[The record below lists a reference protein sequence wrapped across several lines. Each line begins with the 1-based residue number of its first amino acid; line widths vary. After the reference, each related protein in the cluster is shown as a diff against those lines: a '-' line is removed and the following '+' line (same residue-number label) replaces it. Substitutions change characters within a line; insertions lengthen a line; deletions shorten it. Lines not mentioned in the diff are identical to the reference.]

1 MRHEPSS
8 VSPLG
13 AGRESVMSIVIGKRR
28 RARRQSMGDS
38 TGMMLT
44 SLMDIFIV
52 LVLYLLVNQGTGVE
66 LDPPEHVVLP
76 ISGVDTAPRQ
86 SVVIVLSDRD
96 VRIQGQPVVS
106 MADVVGSD
114 ELEITPIRQAIERIK
129 AEAEQRRDQAGMHTE
144 VTIVADQSVPFKVLK
159 KVMLSSSNA
168 GFGKISFA
176 VNQM

>member
-1 MRHEPSS
+1 
-8 VSPLG
+8 
-13 AGRESVMSIVIGKRR
+13 MSLAITKRKL
-28 RARRQSMGDS
+28 ARRERKGDS
-38 TGMMLT
+38 AGMMLT

-76 ISGVDTAPRQ
+76 TSGVDTAPRQ
-86 SVVIVLSDRD
+86 SVVIALSDRD
-96 VRIQGQPVVS
+96 VRVQGQPVVS
-106 MADVVGSD
+106 MADVVSSD
-114 ELEITPIRQAIERIK
+114 ELEIAPIREAIERVK
-129 AEAEQRRDQAGMHTE
+129 AESAKRQDQSGLNTE

-168 GFGKISFA
+168 GYGKISFA

>member
-1 MRHEPSS
+1 
-8 VSPLG
+8 
-13 AGRESVMSIVIGKRR
+13 MSLAI
-28 RARRQSMGDS
+28 ARRKQARRERKGDS
-38 TGMMLT
+38 AGMMLT

-76 ISGVDTAPRQ
+76 TSGVDTAPRQ
-86 SVVIVLSDRD
+86 SVVIVLSNDD
-96 VRIQGQPVVS
+96 VRVQGQPVVK

-114 ELEITPIRQAIERIK
+114 ELEIAPIRQAIEHIK
-129 AEAEQRRDQAGMHTE
+129 AESAKHQDQAGVNTE
-144 VTIVADQSVPFKVLK
+144 VTIVADQNVPFKVLK

-168 GFGKISFA
+168 GYGKISFA

>member
-1 MRHEPSS
+1 
-8 VSPLG
+8 
-13 AGRESVMSIVIGKRR
+13 MSIVIGKRR
-28 RARRQSMGDS
+28 KAHKETKGDS
-38 TGMMLT
+38 AGMMLT

-76 ISGVDTAPRQ
+76 TSGVDTAPRQ
-86 SVVIVLSDRD
+86 SVVIALSERD
-96 VRIQGQPVVS
+96 VRVQGQAVVS
-106 MADVVGSD
+106 MADVVASD
-114 ELEITPIRQAIERIK
+114 ELEIASIRQAIEQIK
-129 AEAEQRRDQAGMHTE
+129 AQAEQRQDQAGMRTE

-168 GFGKISFA
+168 GYGKISFA

>member
-1 MRHEPSS
+1 
-8 VSPLG
+8 
-13 AGRESVMSIVIGKRR
+13 MSIVIGKRR
-28 RARRQSMGDS
+28 KAHKENKGDS
-38 TGMMLT
+38 AGMMLT

-66 LDPPEHVVLP
+66 LDPPENVILP

-86 SVVIVLSDRD
+86 SVVVVLSDRD
-96 VRIQGQPVVS
+96 VRVQGQSVVS
-106 MADVVGSD
+106 MAEVVASD
-114 ELEITPIRQAIERIK
+114 ELEIAPIRQAIERIK
-129 AEAEQRRDQAGMHTE
+129 AEAEQRADQNGMHTE
-144 VTIVADQSVPFKVLK
+144 VTIVADQFVPFKVLK

>member
-1 MRHEPSS
+1 
-8 VSPLG
+8 
-13 AGRESVMSIVIGKRR
+13 MSIVLGKRR
-28 RARRQSMGDS
+28 KAHKENKGDS
-38 TGMMLT
+38 AGMMLT

-66 LDPPEHVVLP
+66 LDPPENVILP

-86 SVVIVLSDRD
+86 SVVVVLSDRD
-96 VRIQGQPVVS
+96 VRVQGQSVVS
-106 MADVVGSD
+106 MAEVVASD
-114 ELEITPIRQAIERIK
+114 ELEIAPIRQAIERIK
-129 AEAEQRRDQAGMHTE
+129 AEAEQRADQTGMHTE
-144 VTIVADQSVPFKVLK
+144 VTIVADQFVPFKVLK

>member
-1 MRHEPSS
+1 
-8 VSPLG
+8 
-13 AGRESVMSIVIGKRR
+13 MSIVLGKRR
-28 RARRQSMGDS
+28 KAHKETKGDS
-38 TGMMLT
+38 AGMMLT

-86 SVVIVLSDRD
+86 SVVIVLSERD
-96 VRIQGQPVVS
+96 VLLQGRPVVS
-106 MADVVGSD
+106 MSEVIASD
-114 ELEITPIRQAIERIK
+114 ELEITPIRQAIEGIK
-129 AEAEQRRDQAGMHTE
+129 AQAEQRQDQRGMHTE
-144 VTIVADQSVPFKVLK
+144 VTIVADQSVPFRVLK